1 METAR
6 IRNATRG
13 SVVAER
19 AGLAL
24 GAWDRLVG
32 LLGRSELAEGDGL
45 WLEPCDS
52 VHMLGMRFPIDVA
65 FLDREG
71 RVLRTVEPLR
81 PWRATWPVRGGRSA
95 LELPAGTLRRTGT
108 QPGDLLLREAP
119 CASS

>member
-1 METAR
+1 VETAR

-13 SVVAER
+13 SIVAER

-24 GAWDRLVG
+24 GAWERLVG
-32 LLGRSELAEGDGL
+32 LLGRSGLDEGDGL

-65 FLDREG
+65 FLDGEG
-71 RVLRTVEPLR
+71 RVLRTAEPLR
-81 PWRATWPVRGGRSA
+81 PWRATWPVRGARCA
-95 LELPAGTLRRTGT
+95 LELPAVTLRRTGT
-108 QPGDLLLREAP
+108 QAGDQLLREAP

>member
-6 IRNATRG
+6 IRNTTRG
-13 SVVAER
+13 TLLAER

-32 LLGRSELAEGDGL
+32 LLGRSALPEGDGL

-65 FLDREG
+65 FLDGEG
-71 RVLRTVEPLR
+71 RVLRTAEPLR
-81 PWRATWPVRGGRSA
+81 PWRAIWPVRGARTA

-108 QPGDLLLREAP
+108 LPGDLLLREAP

>member
-1 METAR
+1 M
-6 IRNATRG
+6 
-13 SVVAER
+13 AER

-24 GAWDRLVG
+24 GAWERLVG
-32 LLGRSELAEGDGL
+32 LLGRSGLDEGDGL

-71 RVLRTVEPLR
+71 RVLRTAESLR
-81 PWRATWPVRGGRSA
+81 PWRATWPVRGARCA

-108 QPGDLLLREAP
+108 QAGDQLLREAP

>member
-1 METAR
+1 MEIAR

-13 SVVAER
+13 GVVAER

-32 LLGRSELAEGDGL
+32 LLDRAELAQDEGL

-52 VHMLGMRFPIDVA
+52 VHMLGMRVPIDVA
-65 FLDREG
+65 FLDPEG
-71 RVLRTVEPLR
+71 RVLRTIEPLR
-81 PWRATWPVRGGRSA
+81 PWRATWPVRGARCA

-108 QPGDLLLREAP
+108 QAGDQLLREAP